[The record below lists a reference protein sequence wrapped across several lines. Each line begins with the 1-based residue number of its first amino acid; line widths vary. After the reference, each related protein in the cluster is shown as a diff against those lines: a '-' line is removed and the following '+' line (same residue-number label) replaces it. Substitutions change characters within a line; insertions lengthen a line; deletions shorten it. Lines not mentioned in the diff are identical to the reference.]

1 MRKTFNFIDQDQG
14 IANSTDNPD
23 MLGSSVAKVVTLLEK
38 HVMTMCKQT
47 QNLK

>member
-14 IANSTDNPD
+14 IANSIDNPD
-23 MLGSSVAKVVTLLEK
+23 MLGPVAKVVTLLEK

>member
-14 IANSTDNPD
+14 IANSIDNSD
-23 MLGSSVAKVVTLLEK
+23 MLGSVAKVVTLLEK